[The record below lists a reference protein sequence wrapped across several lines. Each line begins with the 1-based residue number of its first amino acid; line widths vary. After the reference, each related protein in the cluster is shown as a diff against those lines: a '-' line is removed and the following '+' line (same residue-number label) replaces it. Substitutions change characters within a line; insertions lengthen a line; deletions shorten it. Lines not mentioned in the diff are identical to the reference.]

1 MFSDL
6 SGDQKGVL
14 LMNAAKVVPAFMGFN
29 TAAKANA
36 RQQGYLDDIKK
47 LEGQRQ
53 TLVNPYAKVS
63 NPYQNL
69 AVATRAAEMQAD
81 QTDLALA
88 NTLDQLRQT
97 GAGASELQLFNEV
110 FMGYLREPT
119 SFIGIKVNVIH
130 VQGSS
135 Q

>member
-6 SGDQKGVL
+6 SGDQEGQL
-14 LMNAAKVVPAFMGFN
+14 LMNAAKVVPAIMGFS

-36 RQQGYLDDIKK
+36 RQQGYLHDIKK

-81 QTDLALA
+81 QTEAAFL
-88 NTLDQLRQT
+88 
-97 GAGASELQLFNEV
+97 G
-110 FMGYLREPT
+110 
-119 SFIGIKVNVIH
+119 KVNIVPA
-130 VQGSS
+130 
-135 Q
+135 